1 MTRAPKLPS
10 KIAIAGPGRS
20 GTSLLVKILSTAG
33 LSTPGSDT
41 EYDEVNAGRESRIG
55 IGSPFDVDK
64 DPWLYE
70 YAENLS
76 DEAWSEYR
84 ALVIPIRNLTDAS
97 VSRSKNERVA
107 RIVENPELDH
117 WRWDSWGP
125 VPGGAVSATDARAIG
140 EVLSTGL
147 WTLITVATTKK
158 IPIVL
163 LNFPEFARDAD
174 YLWTQLGPHLPE
186 HITREVL
193 LDAWNQTVRPE
204 LAREYASDGSG
215 PGVVELREMVEDL
228 ARRISLV
235 KNQHTEATTA
245 LGERTLQVDEL
256 TRIVAET
263 QAELAQA
270 HRDAVAQS
278 DRRIS
283 EINNAVASLSEV
295 VAQSDRRIAEVNQ
308 RLDHLF
314 VVVERSSQPFL
325 RKLVRFVRNRFRPS
339 K

>member
-20 GTSLLVKILSTAG
+20 GTSLLVKILSAAG

-41 EYDEVNAGRESRIG
+41 EFDEVNAGLESRIG
-55 IGSPFDVDK
+55 NGSPFDVDK

-107 RIVENPELDH
+107 RIVENPELDQ
-117 WRWDSWGP
+117 WKWNSWGQ

-147 WTLITVATTKK
+147 WTLITVATTKN

-174 YLWTQLGPHLPE
+174 YLWAQLGAHLPE

-193 LDAWNQTVRPE
+193 LAAWNKTVRPE
-204 LAREYASDGSG
+204 LAREYTTEGSG
-215 PGVVELREMVEDL
+215 PGIVELREMVEDL

-235 KNQHTEATTA
+235 KNQHAESAAA
-245 LGERTLQVDEL
+245 LGQRTTEL
-256 TRIVAET
+256 ENLGKILAET
-263 QAELAQA
+263 RAELAQA
-270 HRDAVAQS
+270 RSA
-278 DRRIS
+278 
-283 EINNAVASLSEV
+283 ASLFDV
-295 VAQSDRRIAEVNQ
+295 VEQSDRRIAEVNQ

-314 VVVERSSQPFL
+314 VVVERSSQPFF
-325 RKLVRFVRNRFRPS
+325 RKLARFVRNRFSPPN
-339 K
+339 